1 MRYALRKQ
9 NKIASVYSEAYLK
22 EHIISS
28 LDSYF
33 GNTSD
38 ERITD
43 DISQEGYVTCTGE
56 DYPLLRIND
65 LTDDNAMLEF
75 AVIGQQYDV
84 LKLSFLGRRKD
95 KLMSKCHYIYDKQA
109 GKVLIPYCWVVV
121 LSNDIRDCT
130 CRNEDLTFAQF
141 ERERYNKELEKRN
154 SIIKELQS
162 ENKYLHK
169 ELKRHVTLLSKK
181 K

>member
-33 GNTSD
+33 GKCDD
-38 ERITD
+38 ERIID
-43 DISQEGYVTCTGE
+43 DISQERYVSHTGE

-65 LTDDNAMLEF
+65 LLDNNAMLEF

-84 LKLSFLGRRKD
+84 LKLSFLGRMK
-95 KLMSKCHYIYDKQA
+95 
-109 GKVLIPYCWVVV
+109 G
-121 LSNDIRDCT
+121 
-130 CRNEDLTFAQF
+130 
-141 ERERYNKELEKRN
+141 
-154 SIIKELQS
+154 
-162 ENKYLHK
+162 
-169 ELKRHVTLLSKK
+169 
-181 K
+181 